1 MSTLPSMFKQD
12 DVAFQVPTTMPPQG
26 VTLEHEAVAEPPVP
40 VPTPAVV
47 PVELPAVALVPPVP
61 VLDVPAVPAGGSE
74 DTLHAPEIKPSAV
87 TVAMPRTA
95 VSIFIGGSLFGG
107 SVRRCETEIGD
118 SARADRLQ

>member
-47 PVELPAVALVPPVP
+47 PVELPAVAVVPPVP
-61 VLDVPAVPAGGSE
+61 VLDVPAVPPGGSE

-107 SVRRCETEIGD
+107 Q
-118 SARADRLQ
+118 RASL